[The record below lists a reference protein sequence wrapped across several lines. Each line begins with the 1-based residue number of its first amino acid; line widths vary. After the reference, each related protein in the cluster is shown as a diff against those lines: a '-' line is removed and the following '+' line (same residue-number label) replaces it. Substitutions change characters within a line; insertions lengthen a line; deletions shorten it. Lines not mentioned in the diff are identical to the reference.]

1 MLGAIIG
8 DFIGSSWE
16 GAEPFRFQGELV
28 NAASSFTDDTVLTI
42 TTAYAWATGQEPA
55 AKYRETILD
64 YPHLGFSEALLNWAE
79 GVDEQ
84 QHFNTGN
91 GAAIRVSPVALFAG
105 SSDHAIELA
114 RTSAMATHYH
124 RLAILQAEL
133 TGAATFL
140 AHRNHTPAQIRQFAT
155 ARYARIYRL
164 PRLEQPWQWQSVIT
178 AIDIA
183 CSTRSFDACMRA
195 CISAGGDV
203 DSVCAMAGAI
213 SEGLWGCPPELV
225 AKVLNALEQQHPDLF
240 RMLRI
245 GVAGRL
251 RHSGNRAPYP

>member
-16 GAEPFRFQGELV
+16 GAEPFRFQGELA
-28 NAASSFTDDTVLTI
+28 NPASSFTDDTVLTI

-64 YPHLGFSEALLNWAE
+64 YSSLGFSEALLNWAE

-91 GAAIRVSPVALFAG
+91 GAAIRVSPVVLFAD
-105 SSDHAIELA
+105 SLDHAIELA
-114 RTSAMATHYH
+114 RTSAAATHYH
-124 RLAILQAEL
+124 PLAILQAEL
-133 TGAATFL
+133 AGSASFL
-140 AHRNHTPAQIRQFAT
+140 AHLNHSPSQIRRFA
-155 ARYARIYRL
+155 ANRYAQIYRL
-164 PRLEQPWQWQSVIT
+164 PRLEQPWQWQSVTT
-178 AIDIA
+178 AVDIA
-183 CSTRSFDACMRA
+183 CSTRSFESCMRA

-213 SEGLWGCPPELV
+213 SEGLWGCPPQLQTR
-225 AKVLNALEQQHPDLF
+225 VLDALERQHPDLF
-240 RMLRI
+240 RMLK
-245 GVAGRL
+245 VALAGRL
-251 RHSGNRAPYP
+251 QLPGSP